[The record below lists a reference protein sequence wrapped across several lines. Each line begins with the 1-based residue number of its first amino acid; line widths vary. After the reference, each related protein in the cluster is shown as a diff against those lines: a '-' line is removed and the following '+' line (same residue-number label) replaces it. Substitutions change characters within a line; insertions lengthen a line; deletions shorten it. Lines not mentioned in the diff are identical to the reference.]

1 MIEKE
6 LAECLQIEKLT
17 PWLSEYVPELGDGP
31 LQAEV
36 LSGGATNLVCKIS
49 CGGEVAALRRPA
61 IKKRGDDD
69 RIMDR
74 EARVLEALKGS
85 EVPHPRFIGH
95 CDDKS
100 VMGASFYLMELVDGW
115 QSAGANACPPPFDQ
129 PGEHRR
135 NMAFALIDG
144 IAELS
149 KVDYLEVGLAGF
161 GKPEG
166 FLERQVDRW
175 LYQFNSYKESDG
187 YEGRKIDE
195 LDYVAD
201 WLQDNRPDHYAKG
214 IMHGDYGF
222 ANVIYHHG
230 TPTRLAAIIDWE
242 LCTVGDPML
251 DLGFLVYNF
260 RGREGTNPTGNYFDP
275 TDFPYREEMVARYA
289 ENTGADVSQLTYY
302 MVLAQFKL
310 ASLLEG
316 HYARYLAGKQEKGK
330 GMSLGGMVQPLIH
343 TAAEMARQGR

>member
-1 MIEKE
+1 MMEKE
-6 LAECLQIEKLT
+6 LAECLQIEKLES
-17 PWLSEYVPELGDGP
+17 WLSDNVPELGDDP
-31 LQAEV
+31 LQVEV
-36 LSGGATNLVCKIS
+36 LSGGATNLVCKLS
-49 CGGEVAALRRPA
+49 CGGKVAVLRRPA

-69 RIMDR
+69 KIMDR
-74 EARVLEALKGS
+74 EALVLEALKDS
-85 EVPHPRFIGH
+85 RVPHPRMMGH

-100 VMGASFYLMELVDGW
+100 VMGSSFYVMELVDGW
-115 QSAGANACPPPFDQ
+115 QSARADECPPPFGR
-129 PGEHRR
+129 PGGYRR
-135 NMAFALIDG
+135 DMAFALIDG
-144 IAELS
+144 IVELS
-149 KVDYLEVGLAGF
+149 KVDYLKVGLQGF

-175 LYQFNSYKESDG
+175 LYQFESYKESDG
-187 YEGRKIDE
+187 YSGRKIDKQS
-195 LDYVAD
+195 YVAD
-201 WLQDNRPDHYAKG
+201 WLKDNRPDSYAKG

-222 ANVIYHHG
+222 ANVLYRHD

-260 RGREGTNPTGNYFDP
+260 RSREGTNPTGNYFDA
-275 TDFPYREEMVARYA
+275 TDFPYREELATRYA

-316 HYARYLAGKQEKGK
+316 HYARYLAGKQEKEK
-330 GMSLGGMVQPLIH
+330 GMMLGGMVQPLMH